1 MANAN
6 IIIKNNALYIVA
18 DKNDVEK
25 LVDVLRKLGLN
36 IRIVYQAPCG

>member
-6 IIIKNNALYIVA
+6 IIIKNNTIHIVA
-18 DKNDVEK
+18 DKEDVVK
-25 LVDVLRKLGLN
+25 LVEELKKLGLN

>member
-6 IIIKNNALYIVA
+6 IIIKNNTIHIVA
-18 DKNDVEK
+18 DKEAAEK
-25 LVDVLRKLGLN
+25 LVNELKNLGLN